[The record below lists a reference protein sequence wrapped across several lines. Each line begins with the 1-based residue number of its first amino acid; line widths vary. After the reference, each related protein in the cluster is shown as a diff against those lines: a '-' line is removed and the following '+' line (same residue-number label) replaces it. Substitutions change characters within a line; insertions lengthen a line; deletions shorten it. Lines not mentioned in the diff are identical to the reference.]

1 MEKNGGQSEKEAKF
15 YLGVVGLAV
24 SSLPPVGFF
33 ARGLTIRQV
42 TFRMGS
48 ELDQGSRDASKRE
61 KLRREEKKQNP
72 FVQWRGTNPYETG
85 TGLAKMNS
93 LYQICSQMLHG
104 TKVIILVEK
113 QKKRWPGWDSN
124 SQPAYQKLKVLKVS

>member
-1 MEKNGGQSEKEAKF
+1 MTRNGHKTAIYAVANFTHQSLSNKKNHRTKSKKKMEKNGGQSEKEAKF

-48 ELDQGSRDASKRE
+48 ELD
-61 KLRREEKKQNP
+61 
-72 FVQWRGTNPYETG
+72 
-85 TGLAKMNS
+85 
-93 LYQICSQMLHG
+93 
-104 TKVIILVEK
+104 
-113 QKKRWPGWDSN
+113 
-124 SQPAYQKLKVLKVS
+124 

>member
-1 MEKNGGQSEKEAKF
+1 MTRNGRKTAIYQQQILRISLYLKKNHRTKSKKKMEKNGGQSEKEAKF

-72 FVQWRGTNPYETG
+72 FVQWRTMG
-85 TGLAKMNS
+85 
-93 LYQICSQMLHG
+93 
-104 TKVIILVEK
+104 
-113 QKKRWPGWDSN
+113 
-124 SQPAYQKLKVLKVS
+124 